1 MGRMY
6 SIRSVAKRNTT
17 QAVRRLAR
25 AYSQA
30 PAAPGALGAGNV
42 PKPGSPIAK
51 ANPSEADPKELYQAP
66 NHASTWSTS
75 QNPKK
80 HAYSGPRF
88 EQINLSLQPQPISAM
103 EMVAQDP
110 VRLVPG
116 RRASCDGGGGPLG
129 HPKIFI
135 NLDKPGPKACGYC
148 GVRFEQAHH

>member
-1 MGRMY
+1 MY

-75 QNPKK
+75 QKQV
-80 HAYSGPRF
+80 Y
-88 EQINLSLQPQPISAM
+88 SLQTARTLKTY
-103 EMVAQDP
+103 P
-110 VRLVPG
+110 VLFVNIQ
-116 RRASCDGGGGPLG
+116 S
-129 HPKIFI
+129 
-135 NLDKPGPKACGYC
+135 
-148 GVRFEQAHH
+148 